1 MKNSLL
7 FKQMKEALSVYSKRD
22 REKLFLVALSQVFLA
37 ILDLVGV
44 ALLGIIG
51 ALSVYGIQSKSPGS
65 RVNEVLE
72 LINLDQMSF
81 QKQVAVLGA
90 IAAFVLIFKTV
101 VSIYLVKKTLLFVS
115 IHGAI
120 ISSNLIKDLFSKS
133 VIDVNKYTNQSII

>member
-1 MKNSLL
+1 MKNSIL
-7 FKQMKEALSVYSKRD
+7 FKQLKEALSVYSKRD
-22 REKLFLVALSQVFLA
+22 REKLFLVALSQVLLA

-72 LINLDQMSF
+72 LINLDQMNF

-101 VSIYLVKKTLLFVS
+101 ISIYLVKKTLLFVS
-115 IHGAI
+115 IRGAL

-133 VIDVNKYTNQSII
+133 IMSPL